1 MASNQIKIIWR
12 EDIMKL
18 AFNLLLI
25 LSLLNTMNC
34 TKDNEDRIYTG
45 ILEGKVIQIPVF
57 TGGKIDK
64 ILVEEGQYA
73 TQGDTLAVIDTTEL
87 ALEHKQLKATLEEIK
102 IQKKIFQTKENQAKV
117 DHDYATQEY
126 ERMKTLFDENVTP
139 KQNLDHLNNQL
150 QQAYSA
156 FEIAHQQTESIFA
169 RQKQVQAQLDLLQ
182 KKVSDAVI
190 TAPINGMIS
199 SQYYQISEAIPPLQ
213 PLFELIRNDL
223 LEVKIYIP
231 ENKLAVVS
239 TGQEVSIHVDGLE
252 DELYGHIE
260 WISPKAE
267 FTPKMILTPDTR
279 TSLVYAVTISVTNIN
294 GVLKH
299 GMPVEVILQYNKPY

>member
-1 MASNQIKIIWR
+1 
-12 EDIMKL
+12 MKF
-18 AFNLLLI
+18 AFRFFFF
-25 LSLLNTMNC
+25 LSLLSTVNC
-34 TKDNEDRIYTG
+34 TKDAQDRIYTG
-45 ILEGKVIQIPVF
+45 ILEGKVIQIPAF
-57 TGGKIDK
+57 TGGKISQML
-64 ILVEEGQYA
+64 IEEGQYA

-87 ALEHKQLKATLEEIK
+87 ALEHEQLKATLEEIE
-102 IQKKIFQTKENQAKV
+102 IQKQILQTKENQAKV
-117 DHDYATQEY
+117 DRDYAEQEY
-126 ERMKTLFDENVTP
+126 ERIKTLYDENVTP

-156 FEIAHQQTESIFA
+156 FEIAHQQTESISA
-169 RQKQVQAQLDLLQ
+169 RQKQVHAQLALLQ

-199 SQYYQISEAIPPLQ
+199 SRYYEMGEAIPPLQ

-231 ENKLAVVS
+231 ENQLAIVS
-239 TGQEVSIHVDGLE
+239 TGQEVRIRVDGLE
-252 DELYGHIE
+252 NELSGHIK

-294 GVLKH
+294 SVLKH
-299 GMPVEVILQYNKPY
+299 GMPVEVVFTQ